1 MKKLL
6 LILLCLPMIGF
17 GQTFFDDEQ
26 NKKLIEY
33 INSYVP
39 SSDINDEGYPT
50 LGRLPDT
57 IKIDSSNICS
67 WIGEKMYLYDMSIYN
82 AIEGRDRTKD
92 EYLRDRHGATE
103 VDHLALLLSSLQGKY
118 YTILK
123 YQQQTSNLTRK
134 MSYAGSD
141 YPIDSINYGFIPTIV
156 QLGRFRNA
164 DIKLRLKELSYYMEI
179 NCGRLTNMV
188 DR

>member
-17 GQTFFDDEQ
+17 GQDNNPDMNKEELKEQ
-26 NKKLIEY
+26 LIEY

-39 SSDINDEGYPT
+39 TGDAEGTT

-67 WIGEKMYLYDMSIYN
+67 WIGWKMYLYDMSIYN
-82 AIEGRDRTKD
+82 AIEDRKRTKD
-92 EYLRDRHGATE
+92 DYLYDRHRDVS
-103 VDHLALLLSSLQGKY
+103 VDYLGNLLSSLQGKY

-123 YQQQTSNLTRK
+123 HQQQTSNLTRK

-141 YPIDSINYGFIPTIV
+141 YPIDSIKKAFIPTIV
-156 QLGRFRNA
+156 QLGFLRNS
-164 DIKLRLKELSYYMEI
+164 DIKLRLRELSYYMEI
-179 NCGRLTNMV
+179 NCGRF
-188 DR
+188 